1 MDPTM
6 QQAVSD
12 NQAKDIDGLTTDMD
26 HAKISEG
33 GTKEVPTYDQQFPS
47 LGGLGAG
54 PTGET
59 QPFGNTFWTNKKPR
73 VQAST
78 ITQVGRLSRNNFALL
93 TSSLLL
99 RFSTF
104 QLKRERVRTSLAAI
118 PTRN

>member
-1 MDPTM
+1 M

-12 NQAKDIDGLTTDMD
+12 NQAKDIDGPTTDMD

-54 PTGET
+54 PTGES
-59 QPFGNTFWTNKKPR
+59 QPFGNTFWNNKKPR

-78 ITQVGRLSRNNFALL
+78 ITQVGRVLPSVKLALL
-93 TSSLLL
+93 TFFLSGFPHSS
-99 RFSTF
+99 
-104 QLKRERVRTSLAAI
+104 
-118 PTRN
+118 

>member
-1 MDPTM
+1 MDPTPM

-54 PTGET
+54 PTGDT
-59 QPFGNTFWTNKKPR
+59 QPFGNTFWTNQKPR

-78 ITQVGRLSRNNFALL
+78 ITQVRNLLSSFKFLKL
-93 TSSLLL
+93 TFSSG
-99 RFSTF
+99 FPHSSGGEKGF
-104 QLKRERVRTSLAAI
+104 
-118 PTRN
+118 

>member
-1 MDPTM
+1 M

-78 ITQVGRLSRNNFALL
+78 ITQVGPPPFISYKVALL
-93 TSSLLL
+93 TFLFFFSGFPHSS
-99 RFSTF
+99 
-104 QLKRERVRTSLAAI
+104 
-118 PTRN
+118 